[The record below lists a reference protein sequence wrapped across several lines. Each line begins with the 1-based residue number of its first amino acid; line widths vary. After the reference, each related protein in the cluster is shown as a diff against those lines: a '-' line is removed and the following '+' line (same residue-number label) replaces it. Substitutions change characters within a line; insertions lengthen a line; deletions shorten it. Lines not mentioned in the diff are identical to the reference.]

1 MISNDGLN
9 HGPAQLAV
17 VAPFTTHDR
26 RAPLWVLVEAARGW
40 VEKAFVRDLRGVR
53 SISTERLIRRLGSVG
68 AATLG
73 SVEDRLRVLFAL

>member
-9 HGPAQLAV
+9 HGPAQLALV
-17 VAPFTTHDR
+17 TPFTTHDR
-26 RAPLWVLVEAARGW
+26 RAPLWVLVEAPEGGLR
-40 VEKAFVRDLRGVR
+40 KRSFVICEGAR